1 VNISIGMTPGGLR
14 GRLNFFAASLTGLA
28 LSAAAR
34 AADHPFA
41 APTPAAMPA
50 SPAGLLRVVLGLALV
65 LALVFA
71 AAWLMRRLRAIQ
83 GAGTD
88 GITVL
93 AQTSL
98 GARERV
104 ILVQVGGQKLL
115 LGAGPGNVRTLLVLA
130 ADAPATSAAT
140 PLAERATA
148 AALSTT
154 APARPTFT
162 ELLKRSLG
170 K

>member
-1 VNISIGMTPGGLR
+1 MPVTV
-14 GRLNFFAASLTGLA
+14 
-28 LSAAAR
+28 
-34 AADHPFA
+34 
-41 APTPAAMPA
+41 PA
-50 SPAGLLRVVLGLALV
+50 SPASLLRVVFGLILV

-104 ILVQVGGQKLL
+104 VLIQVAGQKLL
-115 LGAGPGNVRTLLVLA
+115 LGAGPGSVRTLMVLA
-130 ADAPATSAAT
+130 PDASVSSAPAPAAV
-140 PLAERATA
+140 PARQAGAT
-148 AALSTT
+148 
-154 APARPTFT
+154 RPTFT

>member
-1 VNISIGMTPGGLR
+1 MIT
-14 GRLNFFAASLTGLA
+14 GRLIGRPTSILPGL
-28 LSAAAR
+28 LSAALSLTAR

-41 APTPAAMPA
+41 APTPAAIPA
-50 SPAGLLRVVLGLALV
+50 SPAGLLRVVFGLALV

-71 AAWLMRRLRAIQ
+71 AAWLMRRLRSIQ

-98 GARERV
+98 GARERA

-115 LGAGPGNVRTLLVLA
+115 LGAGPGSVRTLLVLP
-130 ADAPATSAAT
+130 ADASTTPAVAPVAEQLSTG
-140 PLAERATA
+140 PLA
-148 AALSTT
+148 TT
-154 APARPTFT
+154 PARPTFT

>member
-1 VNISIGMTPGGLR
+1 MKLPIGMTPGGLH
-14 GRLNFFAASLTGLA
+14 GRVHLIAPGLIGLA

-41 APTPAAMPA
+41 APTPSAIPAAPG
-50 SPAGLLRVVLGLALV
+50 SLLRVLLGLALV

-104 ILVQVGGQKLL
+104 VLVQVGGQKLL

-130 ADAPATSAAT
+130 ADAPEASVNT
-140 PLAERATA
+140 PGAEPGSA
-148 AALSTT
+148 AALSAT
-154 APARPTFT
+154 PKRPTFT

>member
-1 VNISIGMTPGGLR
+1 MNIPLGMTPGGPR
-14 GRLNFFAASLTGLA
+14 GRLNLIVAGLTSLA
-28 LSAAAR
+28 LPALVR

-41 APTPAAMPA
+41 APTPTTIPA

-83 GAGTD
+83 GAGTV
-88 GITVL
+88 GISVL

-130 ADAPATSAAT
+130 ADAPAT
-140 PLAERATA
+140 TA
-148 AALSTT
+148 AVPVAEQSIPAPRT
-154 APARPTFT
+154 PARPTFT

>member
-1 VNISIGMTPGGLR
+1 VKNSIGLTPDRGGYRPILI
-14 GRLNFFAASLTGLA
+14 LATLMSLAHCLG
-28 LSAAAR
+28 AR

-41 APTPAAMPA
+41 APSPATIPA

-71 AAWLMRRLRAIQ
+71 AAWLMRRLRSIQ

-98 GARERV
+98 GARERA

-115 LGAGPGNVRTLLVLA
+115 LGAGPGSVRTLLVLPV
-130 ADAPATSAAT
+130 DAPALSATTSVSAA
-140 PLAERATA
+140 P
-148 AALSTT
+148 
-154 APARPTFT
+154 APIGPVRPTFT

>member
-1 VNISIGMTPGGLR
+1 VNNPIGMTPGGHR
-14 GRLNFFAASLTGLA
+14 DRLNLIVVALLSLA
-28 LSAAAR
+28 LSAAAQ
-34 AADHPFA
+34 AAEHPFA
-41 APTPAAMPA
+41 APTPTTIPA

-88 GITVL
+88 GIIVL

-130 ADAPATSAAT
+130 ADAPAASAV
-140 PLAERATA
+140 PA
-148 AALSTT
+148 AAEQITPEPLSRTPT
-154 APARPTFT
+154 RPSFT

>member
-1 VNISIGMTPGGLR
+1 VNIPTGMTPGGHR
-14 GRLNFFAASLTGLA
+14 GRLILIAAALTGLA
-28 LSAAAR
+28 LSAAAQ

-41 APTPAAMPA
+41 APTPIAIPA
-50 SPAGLLRVVLGLALV
+50 SPASLLRVVLGLALV

-115 LGAGPGNVRTLLVLA
+115 LGAGPGNVRTLLVLPA
-130 ADAPATSAAT
+130 EAPAARAGTPQPEPASPAQLSAT
-140 PLAERATA
+140 PT
-148 AALSTT
+148 
-154 APARPTFT
+154 RPTFT

>member
-1 VNISIGMTPGGLR
+1 MRPGRDRGASMALCSGVVGL
-14 GRLNFFAASLTGLA
+14 GLSLI
-28 LSAAAR
+28 AR

-41 APTPAAMPA
+41 APTPEALPG
-50 SPAGLLRVVLGLALV
+50 SPAGLLRVVFGLALV

-104 ILVQVGGQKLL
+104 VLIQVGGQKLL
-115 LGAGPGNVRTLLVLA
+115 LGAGPGSVRTLLVLA
-130 ADAPATSAAT
+130 ADAPVALATAPA
-140 PLAERATA
+140 AERAVT
-148 AALSTT
+148 SG
-154 APARPTFT
+154 PQRPTFT

>member
-1 VNISIGMTPGGLR
+1 VNIPIGVTSGRDR
-14 GRLNFFAASLTGLA
+14 GRSRVFLAGVLSQSLSL
-28 LSAAAR
+28 AAR

-41 APTPAAMPA
+41 APTPSSIPA
-50 SPAGLLRVVLGLALV
+50 SPAGLVRVALGLALV

-83 GAGTD
+83 GSAGE

-93 AQTSL
+93 AQISL
-98 GARERV
+98 GARERA
-104 ILVQVGGQKLL
+104 ILVQVGGHKLL
-115 LGAGPGNVRTLLVLA
+115 LGAGPGNVRTLLVL
-130 ADAPATSAAT
+130 PAEAAAT
-140 PLAERATA
+140 GVAIPLAERTA
-148 AALSTT
+148 PVSTM
-154 APARPTFT
+154 PARPSFT

>member
-1 VNISIGMTPGGLR
+1 VNIPIGVTSGRDRGLSKVFLS
-14 GRLNFFAASLTGLA
+14 GLISLGL
-28 LSAAAR
+28 SVAAR

-41 APTPAAMPA
+41 APTPTAIPA
-50 SPAGLLRVVLGLALV
+50 SPAGLVRVVLGLALV

-83 GAGTD
+83 GSSSD

-98 GARERV
+98 GARERA
-104 ILVQVGGQKLL
+104 ILIQVGGQKLL
-115 LGAGPGNVRTLLVLA
+115 LGAGPGSVRTLLVLPAEGA
-130 ADAPATSAAT
+130 AASATT
-140 PLAERATA
+140 PSAERT
-148 AALSTT
+148 LPVPTT
-154 APARPTFT
+154 PTRPTFT

>member
-1 VNISIGMTPGGLR
+1 V
-14 GRLNFFAASLTGLA
+14 
-28 LSAAAR
+28 SAAVQ

-41 APTPAAMPA
+41 APTPTAIPA
-50 SPAGLLRVVLGLALV
+50 SPASLLRVVLGLALV
-65 LALVFA
+65 LALIFV

-88 GITVL
+88 GITLL

-115 LGAGPGNVRTLLVLA
+115 LGAGPGNVRTLLVLP
-130 ADAPATSAAT
+130 ADAPAASAST
-140 PLAERATA
+140 TVTEA
-148 AALSTT
+148 AALSAT
-154 APARPTFT
+154 PARPTFT

>member
-1 VNISIGMTPGGLR
+1 LVVAGLM
-14 GRLNFFAASLTGLA
+14 SLA
-28 LSAAAR
+28 LSALAQ

-41 APTPAAMPA
+41 APTPTTIPA

-65 LALVFA
+65 LALVFV
-71 AAWLMRRLRAIQ
+71 AAWLMRRLRAFQ

-104 ILVQVGGQKLL
+104 ILVQIGVQKLL
-115 LGAGPGNVRTLLVLA
+115 LGAGPGNVRTLLVLPA
-130 ADAPATSAAT
+130 EAPAANSAVPAAEQASAAPLPIT
-140 PLAERATA
+140 PQ
-148 AALSTT
+148 
-154 APARPTFT
+154 RPTFT

>member
-1 VNISIGMTPGGLR
+1 VNIPLDVISGRARGPFRIFLSGLIGLGL
-14 GRLNFFAASLTGLA
+14 SL
-28 LSAAAR
+28 AAR
-34 AADHPFA
+34 GADHPFA
-41 APTPAAMPA
+41 APTPTSIPA
-50 SPAGLLRVVLGLALV
+50 SPASLVRVVLGLAVV

-83 GAGTD
+83 GAGTT

-98 GARERV
+98 GARERA
-104 ILVQVGGQKLL
+104 ILVQVGSQKLL
-115 LGAGPGNVRTLLVLA
+115 LGAGPGNVRTLLVLP
-130 ADAPATSAAT
+130 ADEPAPT
-140 PLAERATA
+140 PPADRSMPV
-148 AALSTT
+148 STT
-154 APARPTFT
+154 PARPTFT

>member
-1 VNISIGMTPGGLR
+1 MTYDRGSSSGLV
-14 GRLNFFAASLTGLA
+14 GALAGLCLSLG
-28 LSAAAR
+28 AR

-41 APTPAAMPA
+41 APTPVTVPA
-50 SPAGLLRVVLGLALV
+50 SPAGLLRVVFGLILV

-104 ILVQVGGQKLL
+104 VLVQVAGQKLL
-115 LGAGPGNVRTLLVLA
+115 LGAGPGNVRMLLVLA
-130 ADAPATSAAT
+130 SDAPSGSALT
-140 PLAERATA
+140 PA
-148 AALSTT
+148 AA
-154 APARPTFT
+154 PASSAMPSRPTFT

>member
-1 VNISIGMTPGGLR
+1 MNIFFGTAPDGLR
-14 GRLNFFAASLTGLA
+14 GRSFQALAALPGLGLSL
-28 LSAAAR
+28 AAR

-41 APTPAAMPA
+41 APTPVSVPA
-50 SPAGLLRVVLGLALV
+50 SPAGLLRVVFGLILV

-104 ILVQVGGQKLL
+104 VLIQVAGQKLL

-130 ADAPATSAAT
+130 ADAPSGNDLTPTAVPASAVS
-140 PLAERATA
+140 P
-148 AALSTT
+148 S
-154 APARPTFT
+154 RPTFT

>member
-1 VNISIGMTPGGLR
+1 MTPGGLH
-14 GRLNFFAASLTGLA
+14 GRVHSISAGLLSLA
-28 LSAAAR
+28 LSAAAH

-41 APTPAAMPA
+41 APTPTAIPAAPG
-50 SPAGLLRVVLGLALV
+50 SLLRVLLGLGLV

-104 ILVQVGGQKLL
+104 VLVQVGAQKLL
-115 LGAGPGNVRTLLVLA
+115 LGAGPGNVRTLLVLPA
-130 ADAPATSAAT
+130 EAPAVSAGTPVAELASSAGLSAT
-140 PLAERATA
+140 PK
-148 AALSTT
+148 
-154 APARPTFT
+154 RPTFT